1 MIATDEFYIAQKE
14 PNRSCYLMLRG
25 LILRQDKLVTEA
37 RKYGMPCFC
46 YNKKP
51 FCYLWKDKKSDEPY
65 ILFVEGKKLEHPQ
78 LESGGRARMK
88 ILRVNPNKD
97 LPKQMI
103 ELLLHKALNLYR
115 IA

>member
-1 MIATDEFYIAQKE
+1 MISKDEFYIAQEE
-14 PNRSCYLMLRG
+14 PNRSCFLALRD
-25 LILRQDKLVTEA
+25 LILCQDTLLTET

-46 YNKKP
+46 YKEKA

-65 ILFVEGKKLEHPQ
+65 ILFVEGNKLEHPQ

-103 ELLLHKALNLYR
+103 ELLLHKALDLYR
-115 IA
+115 NV